1 MSQVFG
7 DQWSSVSGL
16 YIISH
21 NLRLAFCKQDSEFL
35 LAALS
40 NKPVFLRNEATDN
53 NLVVDYKDWQIPL
66 GRRFRALKLWMV
78 MRLYGTSGLQSFI
91 RNHVSSAKHF
101 ESLVRADSRFEVMA
115 PMTFSLVCF
124 RLRTLPGSQD
134 NSNSLNSKLV
144 DALNRKGNILV
155 THTVKLQTYFIG
167 HKIRKT

>member
-7 DQWSSVSGL
+7 DQWSLVSGL

-91 RNHVSSAKHF
+91 RSHVSSAKHF
-101 ESLVRADSRFEVMA
+101 ESLVRADSRFEVL
-115 PMTFSLVCF
+115 FS
-124 RLRTLPGSQD
+124 D
-134 NSNSLNSKLV
+134 
-144 DALNRKGNILV
+144 
-155 THTVKLQTYFIG
+155 
-167 HKIRKT
+167 